1 MENHAPRRAE
11 PRESPWK
18 QASRMLQRST
28 AGRNRSGL
36 VRGSGADRQ
45 RVDIGRHQLAHRGI
59 DGTVPGQR
67 RHARERL
74 ADDADIEMPAP
85 VPFARM
91 ARLRSEERR
100 GRKGWVHTVK
110 SRWSLYT

>member
-1 MENHAPRRAE
+1 
-11 PRESPWK
+11 
-18 QASRMLQRST
+18 MLQRST

-59 DGTVPGQR
+59 DGPVPGQR

-85 VPFARM
+85 VTFASM
-91 ARLRSEERR
+91 ARARSEE
-100 GRKGWVHTVK
+100 HTSEVQSHMRSSYAICFMK
-110 SRWSLYT
+110 KKLTNTEN

>member
-1 MENHAPRRAE
+1 
-11 PRESPWK
+11 
-18 QASRMLQRST
+18 MLQRNT

-59 DGTVPGQR
+59 DGPVPGQR

-85 VPFARM
+85 VTCARM
-91 ARLRSEERR
+91 ARVAVAVVAHLEHGRSGRRLQGVAARSEEHKYETPSL
-100 GRKGWVHTVK
+100 KGT
-110 SRWSLYT
+110 SYYSFC